1 MARGF
6 SDLLRLGPRRPDP
19 PSATAGGAPDVEAY
33 VSKGFARLLAS
44 LSGRDAPIIVDL
56 GPVVGSNVAFYGERL
71 GCKLFVEDLFTDLD
85 RHTRAGHLD
94 ELATAFASR
103 LRQPDASVDA
113 ILCWDLFD
121 YLPRPA
127 AQAIARELVRAL
139 KPGGLVF
146 GFFGTL
152 ALETAHYTR
161 FVIVDDARLRHR
173 TSAAPPMKRSVFQNR
188 DIQKMFDPLVVSDSF
203 LLKTNTREI
212 LLRKP

>member
-1 MARGF
+1 VARGF

-19 PSATAGGAPDVEAY
+19 PPAAAGGDPDVEGY
-33 VSKGFARLLAS
+33 VSKGFARLLAA
-44 LSGRDAPIIVDL
+44 LTGREAPVIVDL

-71 GCKLFVEDLFTDLD
+71 GCKLYVEDLFTDLD
-85 RHTRAGHLD
+85 RHARAGQLD
-94 ELATAFASR
+94 ELATSFASR

-127 AQAIARELVRAL
+127 AQAIARETVRSL

-152 ALETAHYTR
+152 ALETAQYTR
-161 FVIVDDARLRHR
+161 FVIVDDGRLRHR
-173 TSAAPPMKRSVFQNR
+173 ITAAPPTKRQVFQNR
-188 DIQKMFDPLVVSDSF
+188 DIQKMFDPMVVSDSF

>member
-1 MARGF
+1 M
-6 SDLLRLGPRRPDP
+6 
-19 PSATAGGAPDVEAY
+19 
-33 VSKGFARLLAS
+33 SKGFARLLAA
-44 LSGRDAPIIVDL
+44 LSGRDAPVIVDL

-71 GCKLFVEDLFTDLD
+71 GCKLYVEDLFTDLD
-85 RHTRAGHLD
+85 RHAQAGRLD
-94 ELATAFASR
+94 ELATSFASR

-161 FVIVDDARLRHR
+161 FVIVDDGRLRHR
-173 TSAAPPMKRSVFQNR
+173 TSAAPPSKRHVLQNR

>member
-19 PSATAGGAPDVEAY
+19 PSAAAGGDPDAVGY
-33 VSKGFARLLAS
+33 VSKGFARLLAG
-44 LSGRDAPIIVDL
+44 LSGRDAPVIVDL

-71 GCKLFVEDLFTDLD
+71 GCKLYVEDLFTDLD
-85 RHTRAGHLD
+85 RHAQAGRLD
-94 ELATAFASR
+94 ELATSFASR
-103 LRQPDASVDA
+103 LRQPDDSVDG

-146 GFFGTL
+146 GLFGTL
-152 ALETAHYTR
+152 PLETAHHTR
-161 FVIVDDARLRHR
+161 FVILDDGRLRHR
-173 TSAAPPMKRSVFQNR
+173 TTSAPPSKRHVLQNR
-188 DIQKMFDPLVVSDSF
+188 DIQKMFDPMVVSDSF

>member
-1 MARGF
+1 VARGF

-33 VSKGFARLLAS
+33 VSKGFARLLAA
-44 LSGRDAPIIVDL
+44 LSGRDAPVIVDL

-85 RHTRAGHLD
+85 RHARGGHLD

-103 LRQPDASVDA
+103 LRQPDGSVDA

-173 TSAAPPMKRSVFQNR
+173 TSAAPPTKRSVFQNR